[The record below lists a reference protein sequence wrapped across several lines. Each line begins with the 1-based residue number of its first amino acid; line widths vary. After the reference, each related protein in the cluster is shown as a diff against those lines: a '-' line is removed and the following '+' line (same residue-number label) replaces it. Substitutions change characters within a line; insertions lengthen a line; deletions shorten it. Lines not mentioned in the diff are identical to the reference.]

1 MNNIY
6 FKRTLMLILIN
17 GTGKRAE
24 KHTHVYIVNSTLT
37 RALRTHRGK
46 RTVASVNGIE
56 AFNNLKNGLNL

>member
-1 MNNIY
+1 
-6 FKRTLMLILIN
+6 MLILIN

-24 KHTHVYIVNSTLT
+24 KHTHVYMVNSTMT

-46 RTVASVNGIE
+46 RTIASVNGIE